1 MGAPTTRLS
10 SKGQVVIPAS
20 VRRRLGLIA
29 GELLSIDVAAPP
41 ERAVTLRAALTPKQT
56 EALLEKGYAWFEK
69 TNRDLVEEL
78 HEARRIARV
87 REKTP
92 RRP

>member
-1 MGAPTTRLS
+1 MGAPTTCLS

-20 VRRRLGLIA
+20 VRRRLGLRS
-29 GELLSIDVAAPP
+29 GEILSIDVAEPP
-41 ERAVTLRAALTPKQT
+41 ERAVTLRALTTGQT
-56 EALLEKGYAWFEK
+56 EALLRKGYAWFGK

-78 HEARRIARV
+78 HEARRTARL